1 MKDKVIIIDKVVKS
15 YPSYTHITGGIKNFL
30 IHFNKSIKNFKKRH
44 VVLKGISFEISQGE
58 CVGFVGRNGVGK
70 STILAMI
77 AGVLK
82 PDSGKIF
89 VKGRVSPLLELGAG
103 FHPDLTGREN
113 IILNGILLGM
123 TKKEVLSKID
133 SIIEFSGIKDF
144 IDQPIRIY
152 SSGMVAR
159 LAFSVI
165 AHLEPEIL
173 LIDEILSV
181 GDIEF
186 QKKSYNKILEF
197 KQKGVTIVLVS
208 HSLENIKKLCD
219 RAIWLEDG
227 KIKMDGNPE
236 EVVKEYQD
244 KEIKP
249 Q

>member
-1 MKDKVIIIDKVVKS
+1 MKNKVIIFDKVVKS

-30 IHFNKSIKNFKKRH
+30 IHFNKSIRNFKKRH
-44 VVLKGISFEISQGE
+44 VVLREISFEITQGE

-70 STILAMI
+70 STILGMI

-82 PDSGKIF
+82 PDSRKIF

-165 AHLEPEIL
+165 AHLDPEIL
-173 LIDEILSV
+173 LIDEILAV

-197 KQKGVTIVLVS
+197 KQKRITIVLVS
-208 HSLENIKKLCD
+208 HSLENIKMLCD

-227 KIKMDGNPE
+227 KIKMDGHPE
-236 EVVKEYQD
+236 EVVKKYQESII
-244 KEIKP
+244 KE
-249 Q
+249 

>member
-1 MKDKVIIIDKVVKS
+1 MKNKVIIFDKVVKS

-30 IHFNKSIKNFKKRH
+30 IHFNKSIRNFKKRH
-44 VVLKGISFEISQGE
+44 VVLREISFEITQGE

-70 STILAMI
+70 STILGMI

-165 AHLEPEIL
+165 AHLDPEIL
-173 LIDEILSV
+173 LIDEILAV

-197 KQKGVTIVLVS
+197 KQKRITIVLVS
-208 HSLENIKKLCD
+208 HSLENIKMLCD

-227 KIKMDGNPE
+227 KIKMDGHPE
-236 EVVKEYQD
+236 EVVKKYQESII
-244 KEIKP
+244 KE
-249 Q
+249 

>member
-1 MKDKVIIIDKVVKS
+1 MKNKVIIFDKVVKN

-30 IHFNKSIKNFKKRH
+30 IHFNKSIRNFKKRH
-44 VVLKGISFEISQGE
+44 VVLREISFEITQGE

-70 STILAMI
+70 STILGMI

-165 AHLEPEIL
+165 AHLDPEIL
-173 LIDEILSV
+173 LIDEILAV

-197 KQKGVTIVLVS
+197 KQKRITIVLVS
-208 HSLENIKKLCD
+208 HSLENIKMLCD

-227 KIKMDGNPE
+227 KIKMDGHPE
-236 EVVKEYQD
+236 EVVKKYQESII
-244 KEIKP
+244 KE
-249 Q
+249 